1 MKTVTCIVA
10 LLITGFA
17 LTASAQAYPTKPVRI
32 IAATPGTTG
41 DLLARYLG
49 QRLNERWGQA
59 VVVENRPGAG
69 ATIAAA
75 LAARATPDGYTL
87 HIAQLASHAAAVS
100 LYKNLPYD
108 PVRDFSPITLYAQ
121 VPLMFVTHPSVPASS
136 LRDFFEYARQRPDQI
151 NYASAGVGTGS
162 HLTTE
167 MLKQAAGVRL
177 VHVPY
182 KGSSGAV
189 TAILSGEAQVSSI
202 ALPTVLPQVKAG
214 KARAHAVTSKQ
225 RFEGTPDVPTV
236 RESGLPGFESV
247 TWFGMM
253 VPRGTPVDLVRRLN
267 RDIVAILRD
276 RATQAWMLARGAQLL
291 PGTPEQFTAHIKS
304 ETVKWAN
311 VIAAAGINAR

>member
-1 MKTVTCIVA
+1 MKTVTWIVA

-41 DLLARYLG
+41 DLLARYLA
-49 QRLNERWGQA
+49 QRLNERWGQP

-87 HIAQLASHAAAVS
+87 HVAQLASHAAAVS
-100 LYKNLPYD
+100 LYKKLPYD
-108 PVRDFSPITLYAQ
+108 PITDFSPITLYAQ
-121 VPLMFVTHPSVPASS
+121 VPLMFVAHPSVPANG
-136 LRDFFEYARQRPDQI
+136 LREFLEYARQRPDQI
-151 NYASAGVGTGS
+151 NYASAGVSTGS
-162 HLTTE
+162 HLTME
-167 MLKQAAGVRL
+167 MLKHAAGIKL

-214 KARAHAVTSKQ
+214 KAMAYAVTSKR
-225 RFEGTPDVPTV
+225 RFGGTPDVPTV
-236 RESGLPGFESV
+236 SETGLTGFESAV
-247 TWFGMM
+247 WFGMM
-253 VPRGTPVDLVRRLN
+253 VPRGTPVDLVRKLN
-267 RDIVAILRD
+267 RDIVEILRA
-276 RATQAWMLARGAQLL
+276 RATQDWMLARGAQPL

-304 ETVKWAN
+304 ETAKWAN
-311 VIAAAGINAR
+311 VIAAAGIKAR